1 MLGDKRMAKNP
12 KNQKRSAD
20 VTTRKIEESA
30 KSPDGKSQA
39 AVQLG
44 SKGGQARAKKLGV
57 KRRREIAR
65 KAAAARWNK

>member
-1 MLGDKRMAKNP
+1 MPSDKRMAKNS
-12 KNQKRSAD
+12 KTQKRSAD
-20 VTTRKIEESA
+20 VTTREIEKPA
-30 KSPDGKSQA
+30 KSPDGKNPA

-44 SKGGQARAKKLGV
+44 SRGGQARARKLGV